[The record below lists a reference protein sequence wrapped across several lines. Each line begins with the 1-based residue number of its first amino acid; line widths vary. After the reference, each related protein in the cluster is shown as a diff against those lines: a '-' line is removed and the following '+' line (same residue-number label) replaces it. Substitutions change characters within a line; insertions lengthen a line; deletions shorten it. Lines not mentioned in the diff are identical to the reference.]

1 MKTNKRISIMMIFV
15 CIIAIAFSCVIE
27 YIPIADTIKKKW
39 HTDFWE
45 NMFLGIFASGLLVLI
60 SGIIQYNVEKRNYY
74 RQMLRYANKILHD
87 ALMIIDSMEKVNNK
101 ADIDII
107 FSSFNT
113 IYNEIVELYSSFTYV
128 FFFTGKDKLIESILN
143 EITKF
148 GLIQD
153 EVLMRLEQLAYDE
166 ISQNVYSEYMK
177 KIKEISPE
185 KFKEE
190 FQSYILHIDNIIKKT
205 MEDRTLTT
213 YTEF

>member
-1 MKTNKRISIMMIFV
+1 M
-15 CIIAIAFSCVIE
+15 
-27 YIPIADTIKKKW
+27 
-39 HTDFWE
+39 
-45 NMFLGIFASGLLVLI
+45 
-60 SGIIQYNVEKRNYY
+60 
-74 RQMLRYANKILHD
+74 
-87 ALMIIDSMEKVNNK
+87 
-101 ADIDII
+101 
-107 FSSFNT
+107 
-113 IYNEIVELYSSFTYV
+113 
-128 FFFTGKDKLIESILN
+128 IESILN

-177 KIKEISPE
+177 KIKEIYPE